1 MELSDS
7 RAADVDKRDL
17 ELLAYIENDFDASLE
32 EIAEDLDL
40 SKSTVHYRLQK
51 LREKD
56 VIEGVS
62 VDIDPLVLG
71 LNIMVITEIMVT
83 HESGYIDDIGEALA
97 DVDGVQQA
105 LYTMGDVDFIVMSR
119 AQDRSQINDIID
131 EIVSI
136 PGVNKT
142 SSTFVMKEIK
152 TDGKPVSNMSEEMLE
167 NIYGDEE

>member
-7 RAADVDKRDL
+7 GAADVDKRDL
-17 ELLAYIENDFDASLE
+17 DLLAYIENDFDASLE

-97 DVDGVQQA
+97 DIDGVQQV

-119 AQDRSQINDIID
+119 AQDRSQINDIVD
-131 EIVSI
+131 GIVSI

-152 TDGKPVSNMSEEMLE
+152 TDGKPVSNMSEKMLD
-167 NIYGDEE
+167 NIYADEE